1 MICCIREKI
10 GVARIPR
17 LVWERVK
24 KKKKKVKKT
33 HEKVPKAFLKRT
45 ICVLFSLYPA
55 HRNCSGVV
63 NRCVGQGGQEIVS
76 GRNKHLQRR
85 RKAEINMYFL
95 LRPLKCARNAIWV

>member
-10 GVARIPR
+10 GVARIPETD
-17 LVWERVK
+17 L
-24 KKKKKVKKT
+24 
-33 HEKVPKAFLKRT
+33 KAFLKRT
-45 ICVLFSLYPA
+45 MSVLFSLYPA

-63 NRCVGQGGQEIVS
+63 NRCVGQGGQGIVS